1 MVTKNW
7 IPSQKQVNALLEFRN
22 NSSHYVQK
30 SDELKEQF
38 AGKYIAILDGEVL
51 FSKDSADEL
60 IEDIRSNFDKS
71 TASKVFVTYIP
82 KEDEVM
88 VA

>member
-7 IPSQKQVNALLEFRN
+7 IPSQKQVDALLAFRN
-22 NSSHYVQK
+22 NSSHYIQK
-30 SDELKEQF
+30 SNELKERH
-38 AGKYIAILDGEVL
+38 AGMFIAILDGNVL
-51 FSKDSADEL
+51 FSKENAEELFDE
-60 IEDIRSNFDKS
+60 IRSNFDKS
-71 TASKVFVTYIP
+71 NASKIFVTYIP